1 MGYIVNCKLK
11 SIARKATISEAEL
24 IEGLRSKK
32 QSALEYLYD
41 HYAHALYGII
51 VRIIPHEDMAE
62 EVLQDGFMKIWE
74 KIQSYDAT
82 KGRLFTWMLNIVRNL
97 AIDKTRSKEFS
108 QSRKTDDIDNFV
120 SSLDSARNTELAVD
134 AIGIKELLGKL
145 PEEQRFVVEKIYLG
159 GYTHAEVSD
168 EFGLPLGTVKTRI
181 RTAMIE
187 LRHLLQIN

>member
-1 MGYIVNCKLK
+1 
-11 SIARKATISEAEL
+11 
-24 IEGLRSKK
+24 
-32 QSALEYLYD
+32 
-41 HYAHALYGII
+41 
-51 VRIIPHEDMAE
+51 
-62 EVLQDGFMKIWE
+62 MKIWE

-134 AIGIKELLGKL
+134 AIGIKELLNKL